1 VSHDPTPLGP
11 RQLSAL
17 LAVSAR
23 ELTWIL
29 PGVARE
35 VAALRRRAE
44 RIPDPGLRHDALA
57 TLKRERLNTEGAALF
72 AILPRRRNRAL
83 LRLLATYQIMLDYL
97 DSISE
102 RPTPDPLANGRQL
115 HCALVEALAPE
126 EPISDYYR
134 HHPTRGDDG
143 YLHDLVHT
151 CRKLCTSLVG
161 FPSVK
166 ARVQHA
172 ASAATVQILNHDPDP
187 VRRDRLLAAWAQR
200 EFPHQTEAS
209 WFELTAAASSSL
221 WVLALLAFAAEPMT
235 TTADLDAAE
244 RVYVPWAC
252 AASTLLDAF
261 VDQPDDAAT
270 GNHNYLAHYP
280 SSDIAVER
288 LAHIVFRSAS
298 GARQLRRGT
307 RHALITT
314 GMVAMYL
321 SKDAARQPPLTNDT
335 RLILRAAGSLP
346 RIQLPI
352 MRAIRALHR
361 LGSA

>member
-1 VSHDPTPLGP
+1 MSLDPTPLSP

-35 VAALRRRAE
+35 VRAWRDRAQ
-44 RIPDPGLRHDALA
+44 RIPDPALRDDALV
-57 TLKRERLNTEGAALF
+57 TLRRERLNTEGAALF
-72 AILPRRRNRAL
+72 AILPRRRSRTL

-102 RPTPDPLANGRQL
+102 RPSDDPLANGRQL
-115 HCALVEALAPE
+115 HLALVEALDPTEA
-126 EPISDYYR
+126 ISDYYL
-134 HHPTRGDDG
+134 HHPTRGDGG
-143 YLHDLVHT
+143 YLRSLVRT
-151 CRKLCTSLVG
+151 CQSLCGSLVG
-161 FPSVK
+161 FEEVRLR
-166 ARVQHA
+166 AQRA
-172 ASAATVQILNHDPDP
+172 AQVATVQILNHDPDP
-187 VRRDRLLAAWAQR
+187 GRRDRGLAAWAQR
-200 EFPHQTEAS
+200 EFPYETEAS

-221 WVLALLAFAAEPMT
+221 WILALLALAAEPAT

-244 RVYVPWAC
+244 RIYVPWVC
-252 AASTLLDAF
+252 AASTLLDAY

-270 GNHNYLAHYP
+270 GNHNYLLHYA
-280 SSDIAVER
+280 SSDVAIDR
-288 LAHIVFRSAS
+288 LAQIVFRSAW

-307 RHALITT
+307 RHALIAT

-321 SKDAARQPPLTNDT
+321 SKDAAREPALCDGT
-335 RLILRAAGSLP
+335 RVIARAAGSLP
-346 RIQLPI
+346 CVQLPI
-352 MRAIRALHR
+352 MRTMRRLHR